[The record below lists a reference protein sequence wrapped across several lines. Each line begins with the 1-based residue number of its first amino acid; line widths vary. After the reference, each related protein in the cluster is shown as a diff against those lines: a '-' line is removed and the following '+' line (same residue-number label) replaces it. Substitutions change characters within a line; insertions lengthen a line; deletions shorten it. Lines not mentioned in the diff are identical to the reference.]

1 MAGAQLTDSKSTWA
15 GAVTRWR
22 LLAEAGIDVG
32 GDLGLAGQ
40 RVGVDDVL
48 DAVAVAW
55 TADRVA
61 RGAARHEPDPPER
74 FSDGIDCAI
83 WT

>member
-1 MAGAQLTDSKSTWA
+1 
-15 GAVTRWR
+15 
-22 LLAEAGIDVG
+22 
-32 GDLGLAGQ
+32 
-40 RVGVDDVL
+40 VDDVL
-48 DAVAVAW
+48 DAAAVAW

-61 RGAARHEPDPPER
+61 RGTARHAPDPPER